1 MCYDVT
7 ERDLLALSQ
16 TLRGQLGQT
25 ERLGTRLGPK
35 GFSLGL
41 LEGPIP
47 DSTRKALKT
56 AHTTPG
62 TLGQFWPRGYNL
74 NFSFVRLNVS
84 S

>member
-1 MCYDVT
+1 MYYDVT
-7 ERDLLALSQ
+7 ERDSLVLSQ
-16 TLRGQLGQT
+16 TSREQLGQI

-47 DSTRKALKT
+47 DSTRKALKM

-62 TLGQFWPRGYNL
+62 T
-74 NFSFVRLNVS
+74 
-84 S
+84 